1 MNHPGRVMGCFV
13 SALQFLPNVGILVAG
28 KGPALVGF
36 GGNPAAGVH
45 DAWS

>member
-1 MNHPGRVMGCFV
+1 MNQSGRVMGFFV

-28 KGPALVGF
+28 KGSALVGF
-36 GGNPAAGVH
+36 GGSPAAGVH